1 MSKHEQI
8 KSGNVER
15 VSMEGGDEH
24 LSSGKIAI
32 PAANTHTFLSRMN
45 MAPRMVGIQTQ
56 DERQVGRGR
65 DFAHWV
71 RRRASLSYRLGC
83 SVRSGK
89 PPPTDACLRLD
100 MKHEREWAGLARLHF
115 SLLSGF
121 PSASWA
127 HHRLS
132 SCGATLFMN
141 SSGRVVSLCSVFSFR
156 QHSWAS

>member
-1 MSKHEQI
+1 MWSVCRWKAETSICHLARSPSPQQTHVFITHENG
-8 KSGNVER
+8 SL
-15 VSMEGGDEH
+15 D
-24 LSSGKIAI
+24 
-32 PAANTHTFLSRMN
+32 
-45 MAPRMVGIQTQ
+45 GIRTQ

-71 RRRASLSYRLGC
+71 RRRASLSYCLGC

-100 MKHEREWAGLARLHF
+100 MKHGRKWAGLARLHS

-132 SCGATLFMN
+132 SRGATLFMN
-141 SSGRVVSLCSVFSFR
+141 NSGRVVSLCSEFFLFANILGHLD
-156 QHSWAS
+156 QI